1 MNYIVIDLEFN
12 QAWSHEE
19 DKRAVNPRCS
29 SEIIQI
35 GAIVLDEQLHVL
47 STFDRLIKPEL
58 YTRLHPFV
66 EQITGITEE
75 KLASAMSFEE
85 AFGEFSRLISCDSV
99 LCVWGVAD
107 IRELMRNIRY
117 HKLDASPI
125 PREYINVQT
134 HASRY
139 LHCPKG
145 TNAGLRIAAEL
156 LNIPIEGRF
165 HDALNDAR
173 YTAEIFRC
181 IYGNGIKPAIYKE
194 DKEARPSGPTRKS
207 KVDTEKL
214 IKQFEKMYDRPMT
227 EGEQSIIKLAYLM
240 GKTGQFQSGQA
251 AKAELP
257 EERA

>member
-1 MNYIVIDLEFN
+1 MSYIVFDLEFN
-12 QAWSHEE
+12 QAWNHGE
-19 DKRAVNPRCS
+19 DKSAVSPRCS

-35 GAIVLDEQLHVL
+35 GALVLDEQLGVL
-47 STFDRLIKPEL
+47 STFDRLVKPEL

-85 AFGEFSRLISCDSV
+85 VFGEFGRLISCDSI
-99 LCVWGVAD
+99 LCVWGAAD

-117 HKLDASPI
+117 HKLDASLI

-156 LNIPIEGRF
+156 LDIPIEGRF

-173 YTAEIFRC
+173 YTAEIFRR

-194 DKEARPSGPTRKS
+194 DKGSRSSGPAGKS
-207 KVDTEKL
+207 KVDTGKL
-214 IKQFEKMYDRPMT
+214 IKQFEKMYDRQMT
-227 EGEQSIIKLAYLM
+227 EEEQSMIKLAYLM
-240 GKTGQFQSGQA
+240 GKTGQFQSGQEE
-251 AKAELP
+251 KAGLP
-257 EERA
+257 EERS

>member
-1 MNYIVIDLEFN
+1 MSYIVFDLEFN
-12 QAWSHEE
+12 QAWSHGE
-19 DKRAVNPRCS
+19 DKGAVNPRCS

-35 GAIVLDEQLHVL
+35 GALVLDEQLHVL

-75 KLASAMSFEE
+75 KLAAAMSFEE
-85 AFGEFSRLISCDSV
+85 VFGEFRRLISFDSV
-99 LCVWGVAD
+99 LCVWGTAD
-107 IRELMRNIRY
+107 IRELIRNIRY
-117 HKLDASPI
+117 HKLDASLI
-125 PREYINVQT
+125 PMEYINVQT
-134 HASRY
+134 YASRY

-156 LNIPIEGRF
+156 LDIPIEGRF

-173 YTAEIFRC
+173 YTAEIFRH
-181 IYGNGIKPAIYKE
+181 IYSSSIKPAIYKE
-194 DKEARPSGPTRKS
+194 DTGARTPGPERKS

-227 EGEQSIIKLAYLM
+227 EEERAIIKLAYLM
-240 GKTGQFQSGQA
+240 GKTGQFQSTQA
-251 AKAELP
+251 AKGGFP
-257 EERA
+257 EERS